1 VTRRD
6 FVRVH
11 ASLLG
16 VQVLFGLWPV
26 AGAAVLG
33 RITPGA
39 LVGYRL
45 LLGAPLLALA
55 ARLFSEKLPS
65 LSDLGRLAMLGAFGI
80 AINQLLFVEG
90 LSRAGPVN
98 ASLSI
103 LLLPA
108 ITLVIAALLG
118 HERANPVRWV
128 GVALAFVGAG
138 LLVHVERFDLGNR
151 AAVGNMMLVA
161 NVASYAMFIVLARPV
176 FERLGALRGIAWVF
190 VFGGLEALPFTLG
203 DVFRTEWSTLPLWA
217 WGSLAFILFG
227 ATLATY
233 ILNAYAL
240 RRVESSVV
248 AVYVYVQP
256 IIASV
261 ASWLVLDVT
270 PTLRTLI
277 AGSIIVVGVA
287 VSSEIPKLIAG
298 KSSVAPP
305 PELAKVS
312 RPCRDKSD

>member
-1 VTRRD
+1 VTRREL
-6 FVRVH
+6 VRVH

-55 ARLFSEKLPS
+55 ARLFWEKLPS
-65 LSDLGRLAMLGAFGI
+65 LPDLGRLAMLGAFGI

-90 LSRAGPVN
+90 LARAGPVN
-98 ASLSI
+98 ASLAI

-108 ITLVIAALLG
+108 MTLVIAALLG
-118 HERANPVRWV
+118 RERAAPMRWV
-128 GVALAFVGAG
+128 GVLLAFLGAA

-176 FERLGALRGIAWVF
+176 FERLGTLRGISWVF
-190 VFGGLEALPFTLG
+190 VFGGLEALPFTIT
-203 DVFRTEWSTLPLWA
+203 DVFRTHWSTLPLWA

-227 ATLATY
+227 ATLTTY

-270 PTLRTLI
+270 PTSRTLV
-277 AGSIIVVGVA
+277 AGAIIVVGVA
-287 VSSEIPKLIAG
+287 LSSDIPKLLAD
-298 KSSVAPP
+298 KSSRPA
-305 PELAKVS
+305 VS
-312 RPCRDKSD
+312 GQIRRS

>member
-6 FVRVH
+6 LVRVH
-11 ASLLG
+11 ASLLA

-26 AGAAVLG
+26 AGAAVLD
-33 RITPGA
+33 RISPGA

-65 LSDLGRLAMLGAFGI
+65 LPDLGRLAVLGAFGI
-80 AINQLLFVEG
+80 AINQVLFVEG
-90 LSRAGPVN
+90 LARAGPVN

-108 ITLVIAALLG
+108 TTLVIAAILG
-118 HERANPVRWV
+118 HERAAPRRWV

-138 LLVHVERFDLGNR
+138 LLVHVERFDFGNR
-151 AAVGNMMLVA
+151 AAVGNLMLIG
-161 NVASYAMFIVLARPV
+161 NVGAYATFIVLARPV

-190 VFGGLEALPFTLG
+190 VLGGMEALPFTLG
-203 DVFRTEWSTLPLWA
+203 DVFRTPWGSLPLWA
-217 WGSLAFILFG
+217 FGSLAFILFG

-233 ILNAYAL
+233 VLNAYAL

-261 ASWLVLDVT
+261 ASWFFLEIA
-270 PTLRTLI
+270 PTRRTLV
-277 AGSIIVVGVA
+277 AGAIIVVGVA
-287 VSSEIPKLIAG
+287 LSADLPRLF
-298 KSSVAPP
+298 
-305 PELAKVS
+305 VS
-312 RPCRDKSD
+312 RRAG